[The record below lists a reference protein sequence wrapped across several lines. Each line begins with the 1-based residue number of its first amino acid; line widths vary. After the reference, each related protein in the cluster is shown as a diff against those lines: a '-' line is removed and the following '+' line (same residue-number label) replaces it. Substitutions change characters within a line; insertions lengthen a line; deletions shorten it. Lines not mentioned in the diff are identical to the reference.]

1 MAASDA
7 SDLGRFPREPGHG
20 VTPPSRSLGR
30 ADGDAKLLV
39 GASLVLAFS
48 AVGFLVQTFGIFS
61 AAIESSFAWS
71 RTATYSVLTIA
82 TLLAPVLIPLTGWA
96 ADRLNLRVLVLASLG
111 VQTASLLAL
120 GAIPVGQAGF
130 SLLFLV
136 TYAASFGA
144 STVPLAKAVGAAFSR
159 RRGSA
164 LGILFAGACLG
175 AIVNPLVA
183 GALVAGVGW
192 QGAFLAFGVQ
202 TALLAGVP
210 ALLLIRSHPG
220 TARPLDEPSRGTAE
234 AAEVA
239 PVIRTT
245 RAPTAAAR
253 PDGWRTLFRTR
264 NLYVII
270 GWGFFAALGYGGM
283 QSHLVPLLEERM
295 HSSAEAVIG
304 QSLLGAGLLIGN
316 LVAGLLLDRIPT
328 RPLASL
334 MLAVPIAAML
344 ALALIPAGAADIA
357 ITTAIGIATGTETAM
372 LAYVVSRYLPATV
385 SGRALSIGLVAV
397 ALGGGISTLIGAAA
411 HDATGGYELF
421 LVLCAVALAVA
432 AAWPWGLRGPDGLTG
447 APRRR
452 GGERDGARV

>member
-7 SDLGRFPREPGHG
+7 TDLGRFRREPGRV
-20 VTPPSRSLGR
+20 VTSPGGPLDR
-30 ADGDAKLLV
+30 ADGDGRLLA

-48 AVGFLVQTFGIFS
+48 AVGFLVQTFGVFS
-61 AAIESSFAWS
+61 ADIESSFGWS

-82 TLLAPVLIPLTGWA
+82 TLLTPVLIPLTGWA
-96 ADRLNLRVLVLASLG
+96 ADRLNLRVLVLSALG
-111 VQTASLLAL
+111 VQTVSLLAL
-120 GAIPVGQAGF
+120 GALPVGRLGF

-159 RRGSA
+159 RRGAA
-164 LGILFAGACLG
+164 LGTLFAGACLG

-183 GALVAGVGW
+183 GALVAGIGW
-192 QGAFLAFGVQ
+192 QGAFVVFGAQ

-210 ALLLIRSHPG
+210 ALLLIGSHP
-220 TARPLDEPSRGTAE
+220 
-234 AAEVA
+234 
-239 PVIRTT
+239 
-245 RAPTAAAR
+245 AAAR
-253 PDGWRTLFRTR
+253 PVDDSPTARPGGWRTLFRTR
-264 NLYVII
+264 ALYVIV

-316 LVAGLLLDRIPT
+316 LAAGLLLDRIPT

-344 ALALIPAGAADIA
+344 ALALVPAGAADIA

-372 LAYVVSRYLPATV
+372 LAYVVSRYLPADV

-421 LVLCAVALAVA
+421 LVLCAGALAVA
-432 AAWPWGLRGPDGLTG
+432 AVWPWGLRAPDEPAGSWW
-447 APRRR
+447 RRR
-452 GGERDGARV
+452 GERDVSRV

>member
-20 VTPPSRSLGR
+20 VTPPGRSLGR

-61 AAIESSFAWS
+61 AAIESSFGWS

-220 TARPLDEPSRGTAE
+220 TARPLDEPPTGATE
-234 AAEVA
+234 AAEV
-239 PVIRTT
+239 PQVIR
-245 RAPTAAAR
+245 AATAAAR

-344 ALALIPAGAADIA
+344 ALALVPAGAADIA

-372 LAYVVSRYLPATV
+372 LAYVVSRYLPAAV

-421 LVLCAVALAVA
+421 LVLCAGALAVA
-432 AAWPWGLRGPDGLTG
+432 AVWPWGLRGPDGLAG
-447 APRRR
+447 AARRR
-452 GGERDGARV
+452 GGERDAARV